1 MFLLYSP
8 FHEPAF
14 IEGQS
19 QLDDETVFR
28 QHSADGRAHADILS
42 CDAQHGM
49 FLEQVKRESESG
61 TYTIFTGPSPVGRLF
76 R

>member
-49 FLEQVKRESESG
+49 FLEQVKRD
-61 TYTIFTGPSPVGRLF
+61 
-76 R
+76 